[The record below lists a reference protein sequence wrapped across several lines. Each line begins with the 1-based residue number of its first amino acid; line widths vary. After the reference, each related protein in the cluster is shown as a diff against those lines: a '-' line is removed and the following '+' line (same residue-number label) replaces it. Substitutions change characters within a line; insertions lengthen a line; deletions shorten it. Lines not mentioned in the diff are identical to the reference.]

1 MLALNYH
8 NLMLLTQFAL
18 KAKPLIGV
26 VKVSE
31 MLNNELYTL
40 DILIKATVTGEL
52 ELIELSRKISHECR
66 LGFNL
71 INAIASYIYNINDIN
86 SNVDFVFKSKSLLA
100 RFAKH
105 LHGIKINKASY
116 RLAVEGFLLIVE
128 KEDRTFSINMTRKF
142 YRYWKASNR
151 LVDESEQK
159 NIHVMAQKKALTLL
173 WYNIDAQ
180 FFSNLEIC
188 QLTQYT
194 DSLVVKGLTEKDIVL
209 SSKIAKVIMI
219 ELRHEKATSDDTY
232 RDAINRTQVQFKGE
246 ELEKLFLIVSREF
259 YHSWVGNT
267 PKILS
272 VM

>member
-1 MLALNYH
+1 
-8 NLMLLTQFAL
+8 
-18 KAKPLIGV
+18 
-26 VKVSE
+26 
-31 MLNNELYTL
+31 
-40 DILIKATVTGEL
+40 
-52 ELIELSRKISHECR
+52 
-66 LGFNL
+66 
-71 INAIASYIYNINDIN
+71 
-86 SNVDFVFKSKSLLA
+86 
-100 RFAKH
+100 
-105 LHGIKINKASY
+105 
-116 RLAVEGFLLIVE
+116 
-128 KEDRTFSINMTRKF
+128 MTRKF

-219 ELRHEKATSDDTY
+219 ELRHDKATSDTY

-246 ELEKLFLIVSREF
+246 ELGK
-259 YHSWVGNT
+259 
-267 PKILS
+267 
-272 VM
+272 